1 MKEDEYKADTPEAYL
16 KSTYTARP
24 KGQTDEV
31 IKEEDAEEIVAKG
44 AKLAA
49 ESVHSHKV
57 PLHEEEKKSLV
68 QKSKHHHKHNKKSHH
83 HKQHTRSLANAP
95 DYRIS
100 AWTEDQHDASH
111 PKEWDQE
118 TKSTSKGYIQSLHQK
133 NIEEHPYRTNAWN
146 QDQYHAS
153 NEKEWHAETLKPSG
167 YQVQPALYQKAKQ
180 IYPAKD
186 QKSWIEPYSQ
196 RDHAWNMDQHD
207 SSHEHEWHAET

>member
-1 MKEDEYKADTPEAYL
+1 MHEKEYTSGAPAGYPHKSKKLKVQSTAQIAGETDPWDAQQFKHMKEDEYKADTPEAYL

-83 HKQHTRSLANAP
+83 HKQHTQSLANAP

-111 PKEWDQE
+111 PKEWD
-118 TKSTSKGYIQSLHQK
+118 
-133 NIEEHPYRTNAWN
+133 
-146 QDQYHAS
+146 
-153 NEKEWHAETLKPSG
+153 
-167 YQVQPALYQKAKQ
+167 
-180 IYPAKD
+180 
-186 QKSWIEPYSQ
+186 
-196 RDHAWNMDQHD
+196 
-207 SSHEHEWHAET
+207 